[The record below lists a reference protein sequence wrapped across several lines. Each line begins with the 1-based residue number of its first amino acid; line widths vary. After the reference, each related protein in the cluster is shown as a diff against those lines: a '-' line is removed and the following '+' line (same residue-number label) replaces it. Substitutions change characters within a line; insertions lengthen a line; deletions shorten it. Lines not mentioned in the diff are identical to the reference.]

1 MKPTRRDFLRMGLGS
16 STLLAL
22 GPGVPPF
29 WARSVTA
36 LASGPPDVRGRVLVV
51 LQLSGGNDGLNTVV
65 PYRDE
70 IYRQRRPTVGVPAS
84 SVHKIDDRVGLHP
97 SLGGLAHLL
106 ENRQLAIVQSVGHWD
121 PAPGVNR
128 SHFRSMAV
136 WHTGR
141 IETDDAHAQG
151 DFTLLLKDPGWL
163 NRYLGQLHQAKGGDA
178 AAVHISSG
186 LLPQALA
193 GKEYQV
199 PTIISLEQARRR
211 LGLPDGPE
219 ARQQR
224 RALDRISSLDRG
236 APDSHLQFVQ
246 RHALITYTN
255 SARIEEI
262 LRTSS
267 RTAGDY
273 PEHGLG
279 QRFRLMAQLIKLGLA
294 TSIYYTEHDGYDT
307 HISQLASH
315 PRLLQEV
322 GDSLQAFFADLDKA
336 GDGKR
341 VLVLVFSEFGR
352 RLAEN
357 GGGGTDHGTAAPVFL
372 TGGGVKAGVHGPYPD
387 LQDLQ
392 DGDPKH
398 AIDFRRVYAT
408 VLDRWLNCPS
418 EKILGAKLEP
428 LPVLET

>member
-1 MKPTRRDFLRMGLGS
+1 MGLDS
-16 STLLAL
+16 STLVAL
-22 GPGVPPF
+22 GSFAPGI
-29 WARSVTA
+29 WARSATA
-36 LASGPPDVRGRVLVV
+36 LASGPQDAKGHVLVV
-51 LQLSGGNDGLNTVV
+51 LQLTGGNDGLNTVV
-65 PYRDE
+65 PYRDD
-70 IYRQRRPTVGVPAS
+70 IYRKRRPTLAVPAS

-121 PAPGVNR
+121 PASGLNR

-136 WHTGR
+136 WHTGQ
-141 IETDDAHAQG
+141 IEKADTQI
-151 DFTLLLKDPGWL
+151 DFDRTLLSKEPGWL
-163 NRYLGQLHQAKGGDA
+163 NRYLGGLRGPKGGDA
-178 AAVHISSG
+178 AAMHISSG

-211 LGLPDGPE
+211 VGLPDGAE
-219 ARQQR
+219 AHEQR
-224 RALDRISSLDRG
+224 KSLDRISGLDRG
-236 APDSHLQFVQ
+236 APSSHLQFVQ

-267 RTAGDY
+267 RAGGEY
-273 PEHGLG
+273 REHGLG
-279 QRFRLMAQLIKLGLA
+279 QRFKLMAQLIKQGLT

-307 HISQLASH
+307 HFSQLASH
-315 PRLLQEV
+315 PGLLQEV
-322 GDSLQAFFADLDKA
+322 GDSLRAFFADLDKA
-336 GDGKR
+336 GDSKR

-372 TGGGVKAGVHGPYPD
+372 AGGGVKAGVHGPYPD

-408 VLDRWLNCPS
+408 ILDRWLNCPS
-418 EKILGAKLEP
+418 VKVLGVKHEH
-428 LPVLET
+428 LPVL